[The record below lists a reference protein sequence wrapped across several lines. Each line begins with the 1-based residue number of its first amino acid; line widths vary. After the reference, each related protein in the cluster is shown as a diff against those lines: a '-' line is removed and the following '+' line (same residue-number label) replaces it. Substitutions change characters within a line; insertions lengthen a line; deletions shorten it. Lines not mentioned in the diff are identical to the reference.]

1 MNGEKL
7 PKLKFCECYLDRVN
21 KNNQPVT
28 CSRIAEYT
36 VLLSYPNTGNKKKV
50 YRCVEHLHIPTKN
63 SIVLSHAFYNQKEK
77 TEKIQMHLKSLVGKK
92 VPNIKDIDATGLVVK
107 DNGILC
113 KDQNSK
119 YVFIFYDW
127 VIVSQ

>member
-1 MNGEKL
+1 MKL

-28 CSRIAEYT
+28 CSKVAEYN
-36 VLLSYPNTGNKKKV
+36 VILSYPNTGNKKKV
-50 YRCVEHLHIPTKN
+50 FRCVEHLHIPTKN
-63 SIVLSHAFYNQKEK
+63 SIVLSHSFYSQKEK
-77 TEKIQMHLKSLVGKK
+77 IESIQKHLKSLVGKE
-92 VPNIKDIDATGLVVK
+92 VPNIKEIKATGLVVK

-113 KDQNSK
+113 KNEKDK

-127 VIVSQ
+127 IVTS

>member
-1 MNGEKL
+1 MKL

-28 CSRIAEYT
+28 CSKVAEYN
-36 VLLSYPNTGNKKKV
+36 VILSYPNTGNKKKV
-50 YRCVEHLHIPTKN
+50 FRCVEHLHIPTKN
-63 SIVLSHAFYNQKEK
+63 SIVLSHSFYSQKEK
-77 TEKIQMHLKSLVGKK
+77 IEVIQKHLKSLVGKE
-92 VPNIKDIDATGLVVK
+92 VPNIKNIKATGLVVK

-113 KDQNSK
+113 KNEKDK

-127 VIVSQ
+127 IVTS